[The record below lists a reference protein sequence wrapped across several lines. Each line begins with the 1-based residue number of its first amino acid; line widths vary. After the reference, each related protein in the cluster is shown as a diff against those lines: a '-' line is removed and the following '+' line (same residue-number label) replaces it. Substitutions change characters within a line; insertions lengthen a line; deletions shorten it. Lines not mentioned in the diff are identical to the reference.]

1 MTEAQEANMA
11 LLGTVYIVAS
21 SKIMTQWY
29 PGRSVTVATVI
40 M

>member
-21 SKIMTQWY
+21 SKSHDSDI
-29 PGRSVTVATVI
+29 PEGLLLLLLLL
-40 M
+40 